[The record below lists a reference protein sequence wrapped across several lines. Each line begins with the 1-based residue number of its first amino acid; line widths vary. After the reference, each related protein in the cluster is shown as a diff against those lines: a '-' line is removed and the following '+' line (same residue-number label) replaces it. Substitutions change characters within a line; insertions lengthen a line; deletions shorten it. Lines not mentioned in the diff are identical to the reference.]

1 MLFPFSSDRVLRDH
15 LSAEQLMRVCD
26 VIWST
31 DRRARAQTSRA
42 PIPPGAIVYAKADHF
57 IPLFHQLR
65 RRRGRVVLVT
75 AESDMAVTAELTRTR
90 PLQVAAWFSTNAVDS
105 SVQPIPLGLANS
117 YCQVAL
123 KAPLLAEHAAPN
135 ERRPRWL
142 YVNFRTESNPS
153 VRGPIMEHF
162 ASMGQ
167 QDWLTVRHGEAGL
180 EDFVL
185 EMSTHRF
192 AVCPPGNG
200 IDTHRMWEALYNRT
214 IPIVLRN
221 PALRD
226 FGDLPIVFVED
237 FREITLEF
245 LKAAYTRIAGTEW
258 NWEKLFAPWWHKQ
271 FGEARSGLLAR
282 GVRIGRAE
290 FFRRLLTAGWTTFAR
305 RFFASPERQ
314 PAAARSSA

>member
-1 MLFPFSSDRVLRDH
+1 MLFPFSSDRILRDH

-31 DRRARAQTSRA
+31 DRRARTETSRA
-42 PIPPGAIVYAKADHF
+42 SIPPGAIIYAKADHF

-75 AESDMAVTAELTRTR
+75 AESDMAVTAEIARTR

-105 SVQPIPLGLANS
+105 SIHPIPLGLANS

-135 ERRPRWL
+135 EHRPRWL
-142 YVNFRTESNPS
+142 YVNFRTESNPP

-162 ASMGQ
+162 ASIGQ

-180 EDFVL
+180 EDFAL
-185 EMSTHRF
+185 EMRRHRF
-192 AVCPPGNG
+192 VVCPPGNG

-226 FGDLPIVFVED
+226 FCDLPIMFVED

-245 LKAAYTRIAGTEW
+245 LKAAHTRVAGTAW
-258 NWEKLFAPWWHKQ
+258 NWEKMFAPWWHKQ
-271 FGEARSGLLAR
+271 LSEARSDLLAR

-290 FFRRLLTAGWTTFAR
+290 FFRRILTAGWRTFVR
-305 RFFASPERQ
+305 RLFASPGRE
-314 PAAARSSA
+314 PAAAHSSA